1 MQVSRM
7 VLVNVYQAGLEM
19 GVHAQL
25 HLATQPAELVSV
37 PNQMNVSLAITD
49 FSLTVKTYVKIV
61 VVAVC
66 LVPITGVSFVVNVKL
81 DSTGIWV
88 LHSVYYVLLDA
99 LSVLTGNIVQL
110 AQRDS

>member
-1 MQVSRM
+1 M
-7 VLVNVYQAGLEM
+7 VLANVYQAGSET
-19 GVHAQL
+19 GAHAQL
-25 HLATQPAELVSV
+25 HLATQLAELVTV

-49 FSLTVKTYVKIV
+49 FSLTVKTYVKSV

-66 LVPITGVSFVVNVKL
+66 LVHITGVLFVVNVKQ

-88 LHSVYYVLLDA
+88 LHSVFYVLLDA
-99 LSVLTGNIVQL
+99 LSVLIGNIVQL